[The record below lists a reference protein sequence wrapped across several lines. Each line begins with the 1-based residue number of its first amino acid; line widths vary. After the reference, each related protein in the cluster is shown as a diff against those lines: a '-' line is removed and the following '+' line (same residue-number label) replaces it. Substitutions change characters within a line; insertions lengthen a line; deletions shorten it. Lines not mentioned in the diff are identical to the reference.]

1 MAWFQWGTTD
11 QASQRVN
18 TQVPI
23 ESVDTLRQRARNRL
37 IGSVVLVLIAVI
49 GFPML
54 FDSQPR
60 PVRVD
65 VVVEIPDK
73 NTVKP
78 LVLPA
83 PIVSAPSKTP
93 NIPANMAEIGMNNAQ
108 TATKTIATLTP
119 NVTAQEVEKTAKAK
133 AEADKL
139 KAQQDAEKTKAQQE
153 AEKQRM
159 QQEAAR
165 AKALLD
171 GQSVVA
177 AAGAQPDAAA
187 PRFVVQFGSFA
198 DAAKARDVRQKVE
211 RAGLKTYS
219 QIADTANG
227 KLTRVRVGPF
237 ATRAEAD
244 KAARSIEAL
253 GLPAAILTL

>member
-83 PIVSAPSKTP
+83 PIVSAPSKTQ
-93 NIPANMAEIGMNNAQ
+93 NIPANMAEIAVNNAQ

-119 NVTAQEVEKTAKAK
+119 DVTAQEVEKTAKAK

>member
-83 PIVSAPSKTP
+83 PVVSAPSKTP

-119 NVTAQEVEKTAKAK
+119 GVAAQEVEKTAKAK

-139 KAQQDAEKTKAQQE
+139 KAYD
-153 AEKQRM
+153 
-159 QQEAAR
+159 
-165 AKALLD
+165 
-171 GQSVVA
+171 
-177 AAGAQPDAAA
+177 
-187 PRFVVQFGSFA
+187 
-198 DAAKARDVRQKVE
+198 
-211 RAGLKTYS
+211 
-219 QIADTANG
+219 
-227 KLTRVRVGPF
+227 
-237 ATRAEAD
+237 
-244 KAARSIEAL
+244 
-253 GLPAAILTL
+253 